1 MFTFFCPI
9 QSSATID
16 APHALLMSL
25 PTDASQR
32 LLLTVPS
39 PIHLHTLHGLVGKYR
54 VAEKKK
60 FQVLDCLDCCD
71 RLWTVLD
78 HYDQKLCPK
87 FPPEMVVMVLNGPWF
102 SKLVQV
108 IQNMKYLKSS
118 LFWDTLSMSI
128 FVCVPVPV
136 CSHSSCHGKKWWKEL
151 HCIKQKL

>member
-16 APHALLMSL
+16 APHPLLMSL

-71 RLWTVLD
+71 RLWTVWD

-87 FPPEMVVMVLNGPWF
+87 FPPEMVVMVLNGP
-102 SKLVQV
+102 
-108 IQNMKYLKSS
+108 
-118 LFWDTLSMSI
+118 
-128 FVCVPVPV
+128 
-136 CSHSSCHGKKWWKEL
+136 
-151 HCIKQKL
+151 